1 MENKK
6 TVLIVDDSP
15 EDIQVIMQNLKD
27 KYAVLVANNGTKA
40 IEMANKERK
49 PDVILLDIMMPG
61 IDGYETCRQLK
72 SNPNTQDIDII
83 FVSAND
89 TVEEKMAG
97 YDVGASDYV
106 IKPVHP
112 EELRQKVDLAI
123 DNQAVREQ
131 IGELMQTTMYVI
143 SSSGEQG
150 IVINFLRE
158 IAVINSLEAL
168 AKLIVETIHEYN
180 LKCTVQ
186 IRSATETYHYGTKYP
201 VPPLEQELLTRQKD
215 GEKIFSWSNRC
226 IYNFNNISL
235 LIKNMPVDEEMSGRL
250 RDNIATIVESG
261 GARLRVMDQ
270 DSALSNLVT
279 DSKIIFKEIA
289 DEQLDHKLAN
299 KHIMEDLLDEIEES
313 FISWGLSE
321 NQEHTLIDIVQ
332 RSITRSMELY
342 DKGRE
347 TDKKMTQIFE
357 RLSKLA

>member
-1 MENKK
+1 
-6 TVLIVDDSP
+6 
-15 EDIQVIMQNLKD
+15 
-27 KYAVLVANNGTKA
+27 
-40 IEMANKERK
+40 
-49 PDVILLDIMMPG
+49 
-61 IDGYETCRQLK
+61 
-72 SNPNTQDIDII
+72 
-83 FVSAND
+83 
-89 TVEEKMAG
+89 
-97 YDVGASDYV
+97 
-106 IKPVHP
+106 
-112 EELRQKVDLAI
+112 
-123 DNQAVREQ
+123 
-131 IGELMQTTMYVI
+131 
-143 SSSGEQG
+143 
-150 IVINFLRE
+150 
-158 IAVINSLEAL
+158 
-168 AKLIVETIHEYN
+168 
-180 LKCTVQ
+180 
-186 IRSATETYHYGTKYP
+186 
-201 VPPLEQELLTRQKD
+201 
-215 GEKIFSWSNRC
+215 
-226 IYNFNNISL
+226 
-235 LIKNMPVDEEMSGRL
+235 MPVDEEMSGRL